1 VIKYKFGWTNVD
13 VSVIGQGTW
22 MMIEGNNDLQKYESA
37 IKSLQ
42 LGLDL
47 GMTHLD
53 TAEMYGNGRVEQLV
67 GQAIIGRREEVFL
80 VSKLLPSN
88 ASYDGTLKACKR
100 SLKRLKTDWLDLYLL
115 HWSSLEHPIRET
127 MRAMEKLVKEGLV
140 RFIGVSNFDVE
151 ELKKAEGALQDQS
164 IACNQVLYHLNSRG
178 IERKLL
184 PYCNSKRIAV
194 VGYSPFGHGNFPSP
208 NDNKGRLL
216 AEIAERHHKTMHQIA
231 LNFIVNHTKIFTI
244 PKTSNPKHVKEI
256 SESIE
261 WNLTKKE
268 IADINR
274 LFPVPTFDGPLD
286 MI

>member
-1 VIKYKFGWTNVD
+1 MI
-13 VSVIGQGTW
+13 
-22 MMIEGNNDLQKYESA
+22 IEGDNDLQKYESA
-37 IKSLQ
+37 IKSLK
-42 LGLDL
+42 LGLNL

-53 TAEMYGNGRVEQLV
+53 TAEMYGSGLVEQLV

-88 ASYDGTLKACKR
+88 ASYEGTLRACKR

-151 ELKKAEGALQDQS
+151 ELKKAEGALQDHS
-164 IACNQVLYHLNSRG
+164 IVCNQVLYHLNSRG

-208 NDNKGRLL
+208 TDNKGRLL
-216 AEIAERHHKTMHQIA
+216 AEIAERDHKTLHQIA
-231 LNFIVNHTKIFTI
+231 LNFIVNQTKIFTI

-256 SESIE
+256 SESIG
-261 WNLTKKE
+261 WNLTKDE
-268 IADINR
+268 VADINR
-274 LFPVPTFDGPLD
+274 LFPVPTFDEPLD